1 MYNNT
6 LISSLSN
13 ASFQTQHKTTSKAKC
28 SIAHTERAKQTLK
41 WQWMNQCRTLAASP
55 VYHQFALSSEISGH
69 RRWGLIRPQCSC
81 SLVLQKSIPQL
92 LLSIFFFCVKRIKHD
107 TYDFTICILR
117 YLNYVWKKNILWF
130 YDLFLQSEFILYFSC
145 RVKNIFLTTLTYI
158 IKYNFFCV
166 KGIKDDTLDHET

>member
-55 VYHQFALSSEISGH
+55 VYHQFAMSSEISGH
-69 RRWGLIRPQCSC
+69 RR
-81 SLVLQKSIPQL
+81 
-92 LLSIFFFCVKRIKHD
+92 
-107 TYDFTICILR
+107 
-117 YLNYVWKKNILWF
+117 
-130 YDLFLQSEFILYFSC
+130 
-145 RVKNIFLTTLTYI
+145 
-158 IKYNFFCV
+158 
-166 KGIKDDTLDHET
+166 

>member
-55 VYHQFALSSEISGH
+55 VYHQFAMPSEISGH
-69 RRWGLIRPQCSC
+69 RRWGLIGPQCSC

-92 LLSIFFFCVKRIKHD
+92 LLL
-107 TYDFTICILR
+107 ILQ
-117 YLNYVWKKNILWF
+117 YLWF
-130 YDLFLQSEFILYFSC
+130 YDLYFKVLELCIKIFFFMILQFVFTIRVYFVFFIPCQKYIFNNLNLYYQ
-145 RVKNIFLTTLTYI
+145 I
-158 IKYNFFCV
+158 NFFV
-166 KGIKDDTLDHET
+166 SRE